1 MPQIIAAL
9 VAMLI
14 GAAREYLP
22 GIIGRLLAA
31 FGIGLFTN
39 KVALPAMKSFV
50 NALLP
55 GLGPIG
61 MAYFE
66 ASGTGVAITL
76 ILSAIAA
83 ALGQKVLLSKLK
95 GS

>member
-66 ASGTGVAITL
+66 ASGIGVAITL

>member
-22 GIIGRLLAA
+22 GIIGRLLGA

-66 ASGTGVAITL
+66 ASGIGVAITL